1 MLGEVNLTHTT
12 SAEQALN
19 NVASEDL
26 TVVQRHVRKPTND
39 KANADKER
47 GHQKAKDSEGMLTP
61 ITESMVPSAL
71 PDWSAL
77 SRSARRKAIKWMIGL
92 GYNEDEARVLLNPPK
107 YLLILPTLWPH
118 RHVGFLQDLQYRRP
132 AKRQLF
138 CHLPTG
144 LSGLIRLHHSSP
156 QPGQ

>member
-47 GHQKAKDSEGMLTP
+47 GHQKAKDSEGMLAP
-61 ITESMVPSAL
+61 ITESMV
-71 PDWSAL
+71 
-77 SRSARRKAIKWMIGL
+77 
-92 GYNEDEARVLLNPPK
+92 
-107 YLLILPTLWPH
+107 LWPH
-118 RHVGFLQDLQYRRP
+118 RHVAFLQDLLPSSGQAPTLLPPADWSRRP
-132 AKRQLF
+132 
-138 CHLPTG
+138 HPPPP
-144 LSGLIRLHHSSP
+144 H
-156 QPGQ
+156 QPAAGQ

>member
-39 KANADKER
+39 KANAYKER
-47 GHQKAKDSEGMLTP
+47 GHQKAKDSEGMLAP

-77 SRSARRKAIKWMIGL
+77 SRSARRQAIKWMIGL
-92 GYNEDEARVLLNPPK
+92 GYNEDEARMLPNTPNTFANAVGPSVPSSGQA
-107 YLLILPTLWPH
+107 PTLLP
-118 RHVGFLQDLQYRRP
+118 P
-132 AKRQLF
+132 ADWSVR
-138 CHLPTG
+138 T
-144 LSGLIRLHHSSP
+144 HSPPP
-156 QPGQ
+156 QQPAAGQ

>member
-26 TVVQRHVRKPTND
+26 TVVQRHARKPTND
-39 KANADKER
+39 KANAYKER
-47 GHQKAKDSEGMLTP
+47 GHQKAKDSEGMLAP
-61 ITESMVPSAL
+61 STESMV
-71 PDWSAL
+71 
-77 SRSARRKAIKWMIGL
+77 
-92 GYNEDEARVLLNPPK
+92 
-107 YLLILPTLWPH
+107 LWPH

-144 LSGLIRLHHSSP
+144 LSGLIRLHHTSP
-156 QPGQ
+156 QPGSDPPPLPGGETNDGDVSVTRASSCTEVNNMLGLNRPRAPEGASN